1 MVAQVSHFLKYIMC
15 VCVFYMLF
23 IYLDLPSGSVVK
35 NVPAM
40 QEMQA
45 GELDSHILGREDP
58 LRQGNGTHSS
68 ILVFL

>member
-1 MVAQVSHFLKYIMC
+1 
-15 VCVFYMLF
+15 MLF

-45 GELDSHILGREDP
+45 GELDSIPG
-58 LRQGNGTHSS
+58 
-68 ILVFL
+68 

>member
-1 MVAQVSHFLKYIMC
+1 MGILEVVAQVSHFFKIYQVC

-45 GELDSHILGREDP
+45 GELDSIPG
-58 LRQGNGTHSS
+58 
-68 ILVFL
+68 